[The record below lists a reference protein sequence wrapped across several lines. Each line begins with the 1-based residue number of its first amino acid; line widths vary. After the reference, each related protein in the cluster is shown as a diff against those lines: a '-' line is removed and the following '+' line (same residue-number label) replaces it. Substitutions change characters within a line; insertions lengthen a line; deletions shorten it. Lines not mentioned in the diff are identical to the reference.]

1 MPTIGH
7 GRRFETSMIELNL
20 PTMTCG
26 HCVRTVSE
34 TVQRVDAAAKV
45 NVDLATK
52 TVRIESSHAR
62 QEFERALSAQGYAP
76 AL

>member
-1 MPTIGH
+1 
-7 GRRFETSMIELNL
+7 MIELKL

-45 NVDLATK
+45 DVDLAAQI
-52 TVRIESSHAR
+52 VRIQSQRER
-62 QEFERALSAQGYAP
+62 QAFVRALSEEGYAP
-76 AL
+76 AA